1 MKKTVFTLLLATLS
15 LSLSAA
21 KVITSAS
28 IKLVA
33 DGKTLN
39 TTAIQGA
46 IDRLSKKGGG
56 QLVISKGV
64 YLTGAIQMKSG
75 VELRLERGA
84 VLLGSTNPD
93 DYYQLQVM
101 GDGDVVRKDNSKY
114 GLILAQGA
122 KNIKLTGEGVI
133 NGQGQELA
141 LTIDSLVKCGVK
153 KDPN

>member
-46 IDRLSKKGGG
+46 IDRLSKKGGA
-56 QLVISKGV
+56 S
-64 YLTGAIQMKSG
+64 
-75 VELRLERGA
+75 
-84 VLLGSTNPD
+84 
-93 DYYQLQVM
+93 
-101 GDGDVVRKDNSKY
+101 
-114 GLILAQGA
+114 
-122 KNIKLTGEGVI
+122 
-133 NGQGQELA
+133 
-141 LTIDSLVKCGVK
+141 
-153 KDPN
+153 